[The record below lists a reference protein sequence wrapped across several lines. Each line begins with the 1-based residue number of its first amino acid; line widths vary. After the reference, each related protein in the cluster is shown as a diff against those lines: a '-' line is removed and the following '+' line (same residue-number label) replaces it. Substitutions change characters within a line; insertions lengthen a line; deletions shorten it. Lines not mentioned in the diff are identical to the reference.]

1 MENEKITTKDETMES
16 VQETTTPTVEETEKV
31 EAGVEGTTITETTN
45 PEISTTEETKQ
56 TEEKEKEKP
65 DKTPTDADVEEMTS
79 IVEATTPETTEVEEE
94 PTETLEEL
102 KAKIQEMEDE
112 KQEKQSL
119 NELFEA
125 ENQAK
130 RTLDE
135 TVERVKN
142 AFTETLKQYQ
152 IPLDKPLEELKKEN
166 PAQAAIVES
175 VYNQAMNTI
184 ATKQKELQDSLTA
197 KQGDLVIRKAS
208 KVFKKFEMNTE
219 QKLEAASTFAE
230 IMRTVGFVDLDEDLK
245 RKVELCVADAMMK
258 HPNTKE
264 VTDVQKPTTI
274 ETIETTETQDMDKM
288 LEEQAKEKELN
299 EKNEKLKKEQE
310 SELESEL
317 SKGVAVGNSQPQV
330 TVDNVL
336 DIFSGLSSKDRAV
349 FYKKHADVINEACKK
364 AQRK

>member
-1 MENEKITTKDETMES
+1 MENEKITTKYETMES
-16 VQETTTPTVEETEKV
+16 VQETTTPTVKETEKV
-31 EAGVEGTTITETTN
+31 EAGMQDATVAETTN
-45 PEISTTEETKQ
+45 PETSTTEETEQ
-56 TEEKEKEKP
+56 TIEKEEDNKKP
-65 DKTPTDADVEEMTS
+65 DETPANDDVEEMTS
-79 IVEATTPETTEVEEE
+79 TVEATTPETTEAEEE

-197 KQGDLVIRKAS
+197 KQSDLVIHKAS
-208 KVFKKFEMNTE
+208 KVFKKFEMSTE
-219 QKLEAASTFAE
+219 QKLEAANTFAE
-230 IMRTVGFVDLDEDLK
+230 IMKTVGFVDLDEDLK
-245 RKVELCVADAMMK
+245 RKVELCVADAMMR
-258 HPNTKE
+258 HPTTKE
-264 VTDVQKPTTI
+264 VTDVQEST
-274 ETIETTETQDMDKM
+274 TIETTETQNIDKV

-299 EKNEKLKKEQE
+299 EKKEQLKKEQE

-330 TVDNVL
+330 TIDNVL

-349 FYKKHADVINEACKK
+349 FYKKHADVIDEACKK